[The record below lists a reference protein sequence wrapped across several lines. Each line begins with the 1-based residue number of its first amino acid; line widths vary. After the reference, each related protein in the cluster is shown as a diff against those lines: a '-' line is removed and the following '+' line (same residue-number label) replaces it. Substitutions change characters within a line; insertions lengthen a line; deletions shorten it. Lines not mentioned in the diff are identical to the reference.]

1 MSLLSRVTIMP
12 NKFRHNSVD
21 GFLQAYSCN
30 ETDLRALLKFIG
42 APANLVRFQAVAI
55 NLLDVFSAHI
65 EPALLQELQINAMQ
79 IERWISLLQDLRQKM
94 LENIPDKLGLIR
106 ANGNKQIRGL
116 IGEHPVY
123 ASLIIENL
131 QYPSAQHDQ
140 FFSLHFVAIAC
151 ANGYQKLIDT
161 AEIQT
166 PTGGI
171 SSGFLSIRKL
181 SKTQIIAPELRY
193 ENSLASMIAVLDDW
207 SERQKQDSDVLWAQY
222 IRLLFSSFHEQ
233 RESYRYS
240 RKSTSS
246 SSGKSAHPNTPSN
259 RPIKAALDEPDDQ
272 NPVRIETVKDETP
285 LEQRQA
291 LNELGLHADEAGKT
305 VSILITDKNAPA
317 QAKIDYKATRQRS
330 RGFIQAVTKHAQH
343 LPSAWSVPTPYECE
357 SLLYMLHGAEPVNS
371 LSQDESAEIK
381 ALALLQFWTGR
392 SSDALQQLIVLE
404 NRLAYEA
411 LGRPSLAFL
420 LNERRLVLPV
430 RSAAKHN
437 LRSQVDKALLEQE
450 PFSHTNIALQNSIE
464 IQLPSD
470 ATILL
475 LTVASTLT
483 KTNNKPNK
491 LFRHIEQHK
500 GWAAQLIKTVNKQ
513 YLTRWTEQRLALVMR
528 HAILECTGDQ
538 ALLHQ
543 ITEQEVGHGIV
554 SSHYQRT
561 SVSYLQA
568 IVQQVHTWLQ
578 DWIRCGV
585 ATYQPPSKALAIL
598 DGASIGSDLAVSD
611 AFVQAQCEHYKH
623 KIKFATATFFGAERT
638 LNLHNALAAYIVSW
652 LGFASGYRAVT
663 DPLSH
668 SCQLDRQ
675 TGTLVISDKD
685 DAFFSHSRLVY
696 LPQRLVEQLDLYV
709 KHLEQLALRVF
720 AQPKLQENI
729 RALCKG
735 YLEPTMSS
743 HELPF
748 LFFLTDTFEPQRISP
763 KTLLEISPTK
773 IPINHN
779 RHYLRSKL
787 SCLQAPAELVDYFL
801 GHWERGEEPY
811 QKSSSISP
819 LDIAN
824 GLAPYLEQINFE
836 IGWTPQ
842 GGLAYV

>member
-1 MSLLSRVTIMP
+1 MT
-12 NKFRHNSVD
+12 NKFRHNRID
-21 GFLQAYSCN
+21 DFLQAYPCN
-30 ETDLRALLKFIG
+30 ETDLRALLKFID
-42 APANLVRFQAVAI
+42 APVNLVRFQAVVM
-55 NLLDVFSAHI
+55 NLLDVFTAHI
-65 EPALLQELQINAMQ
+65 EPELLHELQIDAVQ
-79 IERWISLLQDLRQKM
+79 IERWINLLQELRQKM
-94 LENIPDKLGLIR
+94 LEKIPDKLGLIR
-106 ANGNKQIRGL
+106 ANGNTQIRGL

-140 FFSLHFVAIAC
+140 FFSLHFVAIGC
-151 ANGYQKLIDT
+151 ASGYQKLIDT
-161 AEIQT
+161 GEIQT

-181 SKTQIIAPELRY
+181 SKTQINAPELRY
-193 ENSLASMIAVLDDW
+193 ENSLASMIAVLDNW
-207 SERQKQDSDVLWAQY
+207 SERQKQDSDILWAQY
-222 IRLLFSSFHEQ
+222 IRLLFSSLNEQ

-240 RKSTSS
+240 RKSSS
-246 SSGKSAHPNTPSN
+246 SSGKSTHPNTPSN
-259 RPIKAALDEPDDQ
+259 RPIKVVPDEADDQ
-272 NPVRIETVKDETP
+272 KQVHIETIKDETP

-305 VSILITDKNAPA
+305 VSILITDKRAPA
-317 QAKIDYKATRQRS
+317 QAKNDYKATRQRS
-330 RGFIQAVTKHAQH
+330 RGFIQAVNKQAQH
-343 LPSAWSVPTPYECE
+343 LPSAWSVPTPFECE
-357 SLLYMLHGAEPVNS
+357 SLLCMLHEAEPVHS
-371 LSQDESAEIK
+371 LSQDESTEIK
-381 ALALLQFWTGR
+381 ALVLLQFWTGR

-404 NRLAYEA
+404 NRLAYKA
-411 LGRPSLAFL
+411 LGRPSLALL
-420 LNERRLVLPV
+420 LNEQRLVLPV

-450 PFSHTNIALQNSIE
+450 PFSHTNISLQNSIE

-470 ATILL
+470 TTKLL
-475 LTVASTLT
+475 LTAASTLT
-483 KTNNKPNK
+483 IKNNHPNK

-500 GWAAQLIKTVNKQ
+500 DWVAELIKAVNKQ

-528 HAILECTGDQ
+528 HATLECSGDQ

-543 ITEQEVGHGIV
+543 VTEQEVGHGIV

-585 ATYQPPSKALAIL
+585 ATYQPPSKALATL
-598 DGASIGSDLAVSD
+598 EGASIGSDLAVT
-611 AFVQAQCEHYKH
+611 AEFVQAQCEHYKH
-623 KIKFATATFFGAERT
+623 KIKFATAAFFGAERT
-638 LNLHNALAAYIVSW
+638 LNLHNTLVAYIVSW

-675 TGTLVISDKD
+675 TRTLVISDKD

-709 KHLEQLALRVF
+709 KHLEQLALRTF

-735 YLEPTMSS
+735 YLEPEQSS
-743 HELPF
+743 RELPF
-748 LFFLTDTFEPQRISP
+748 LFFLTDTFEPQRVSP
-763 KTLLEISPTK
+763 KALLEISPTK

-824 GLAPYLEQINFE
+824 GLAPYLEQINSE
-836 IGWTPQ
+836 IGWTPH